1 MQKQKETPVA
11 GQMVIVRNR
20 PGVVRD
26 VQSSGG
32 ETTEGVL
39 HFVDVEYIDGWSH
52 PESDGVIW
60 EREMTARTLGGPALP
75 RIDDA
80 NVGIDD
86 PDRFR
91 AFIDANRW
99 GSVARIDQL
108 VSSSDGGTADAPI
121 VSAWHSAVQIE
132 DYQIYP
138 VLKSLLMPRVALL
151 LADDVGLGK
160 TIEAGLIVTELFSRR
175 RIRRVLIICPA
186 SLQRQWRDEMHEK
199 FHLDFN
205 IINRD
210 ETFRLQRELGVDV
223 NPWTSFPRIIT
234 SMDYLS
240 QPDILEQFRSSAKGL
255 TSGNGVLLPWDLLI
269 VDEAHNFSPSM
280 FNDETRR
287 CAMLR
292 EMRNYFEH
300 RLFLTATPHNGYTV
314 SFSGLL
320 ELLDPV
326 RFHQSTELTTED
338 HAQIRVAMVRRL
350 KSELN
355 RQGVF
360 KRFSNREVKAIN
372 IPRFHQKEAALFD
385 ALKEYKKTG
394 NAILSSM
401 SDKEKNLGRF
411 VFTLLTKR
419 LLSSAYAFART
430 WHQHTEGFDLEQVD
444 FEQADHAKKRAE
456 TDMSD
461 DAEKDRREEDA
472 ARQTG
477 SWINRLGGEMKKRA
491 IEVNRCLADLGWTAD
506 IIAKAASDPSGRFP
520 GVETLPPDSKWDEL
534 VKWVEGHMKDG
545 RTFRKDERVILFTEY
560 KHTLDYLMHRFK
572 KTKIEEPVIQELF
585 GGASLTSRETIK
597 EEFNDPDS
605 PLRILVATDTASE
618 GLNLQNSC
626 RYVIHQEIP
635 WNPMRLEQR
644 NGRVDR
650 HGQLRDVFVFHFSC
664 DDDDDMKFLSRV
676 VTKVNQIREDL
687 GSVGQVIDQA
697 LMLHFNGKTFSTDDF
712 ELKIDAIKR
721 ESDEERDLTDY
732 DSGDKEDYEK
742 ALRNHAAA
750 EISLGINP
758 DSMARLLQEAMSLE
772 KGDLESTG
780 ETGVY
785 RIVRIPPAWE
795 GLVNDTIR
803 LKSRQSAM
811 PKIVFDPSYF
821 EERVSGRTV
830 FRPKKDVMLL
840 RLGHPVM
847 RRATG
852 VLKRRM
858 WDHAG
863 KRDVNRWTVTGSA
876 LPTGLE
882 CVMVVYHTLQAVNTL
897 RENIHSEV
905 CASMFKVA
913 GDRLSKMD
921 EALVAQI
928 TALPT
933 HKLGRNELS
942 PWESRLRKLWLPHE
956 EQIKTFLLE
965 LKKELK
971 TDFDRRMKEFFSIE
985 KSSRKTE
992 FDNRI
997 KEIEKQKHPKAIER
1011 LMKQRDEQRKRLSH
1025 GILFAD
1031 IQAEEE
1037 QKLRDIEWNLI
1048 NTHVEQLKELLSR
1061 EKERIVNGVLPKR
1074 FTLESV
1080 DIHPLAVEYIVKSKE
1095 GGRS

>member
-1 MQKQKETPVA
+1 M
-11 GQMVIVRNR
+11 IVRNR

-26 VQSSGG
+26 VQASGG
-32 ETTEGVL
+32 ETADGVL
-39 HFVDVEYIDGWSH
+39 NFVDIEYIDGWSH
-52 PESDGVIW
+52 PESDSVIW
-60 EREMTARTLGGPALP
+60 EREITARTLGGPALP
-75 RIDDA
+75 KIDDA
-80 NVGIDD
+80 NTGIDD

-99 GSVARIDQL
+99 GSVARLDQL
-108 VSSSDGGTADAPI
+108 VSGGDGKHADTPI

-199 FHLDFN
+199 FYLDFN

-326 RFHQSTELTTED
+326 RFHQATELTPED

-360 KRFSNREVKAIN
+360 KRFSDREVKAIK
-372 IPRFHQKEAALFD
+372 IARFYQKEAELFD
-385 ALKEYKKTG
+385 ALKDYKKTG

-411 VFTLLTKR
+411 VFTILTKR

-430 WHQHTEGFDLEQVD
+430 WHQHTDGFDLEQVD

-456 TDMSD
+456 TDLSD
-461 DAEKDRREEDA
+461 DVEKDRREEDA
-472 ARQTG
+472 ARQAG
-477 SWINRLGGEMKKRA
+477 SWLNRLGGDMKKKA
-491 IEVNRCLADLGWTAD
+491 IVVNRCLSDLGWTPE
-506 IIAKAASDPSGRFP
+506 IIAKAASDASGKFPNMDALPS
-520 GVETLPPDSKWDEL
+520 DSKWDEL
-534 VKWVEGHMKDG
+534 IKWVEEHLKDG
-545 RTFRKDERVILFTEY
+545 RTFKKDERVILFTEY

-572 KTKIEEPVIQELF
+572 KMKIEEPVIQELF
-585 GGASLTSRETIK
+585 GGASLASRELIK

-626 RYVIHQEIP
+626 RYIVHQEIP

-650 HGQLRDVFVFHFSC
+650 HGQLRDVFIFHFSC

-697 LMLHFNGKTFSTDDF
+697 IMLHFNGKTFTPDDF
-712 ELKIDAIKR
+712 DIKIDAIRK
-721 ESDEERDLTDY
+721 ESDEERDLADH
-732 DSGDKEDYEK
+732 DSGDKGDYEQSMQ
-742 ALRNHAAA
+742 NHLAA
-750 EISLGINP
+750 EISLGISP
-758 DSMARLLQEAMSLE
+758 DSMARLLQQAMALE
-772 KGDLESTG
+772 KGALESTG

-785 RIVRIPPAWE
+785 RIGRIPPAWE
-795 GLVNDTIR
+795 GLVNDSIR
-803 LKSRQSAM
+803 LRGKQGAM

-830 FRPKKDVMLL
+830 FRPKKDVVLL

-847 RRATG
+847 RRAMG
-852 VLKRRM
+852 ILKRRM
-858 WDHAG
+858 WEHTG
-863 KRDVNRWTVTGSA
+863 KRDVNRWTVVGSA

-882 CVMVVYHTLQAVNTL
+882 CVMVIYHTLQAVNSL

-905 CASMFKVA
+905 LASAFKVS

-921 EALVAQI
+921 DDLFKQI
-928 TALPT
+928 NALPT
-933 HKLGRNELS
+933 QKLNRDELS
-942 PWESRLRKLWLPHE
+942 PWESRFRELWLSHE
-956 EQIKTFLLE
+956 GQIRAFLVE
-965 LKKELK
+965 MKNEMK
-971 TDFDRRMKEFFSIE
+971 TDFDKRLKEYFSIE
-985 KSSRKTE
+985 KTARKNE

-1011 LMKQRDEQRKRLSH
+1011 LIKQRDEQRKRLAH

-1037 QKLRDIEWNLI
+1037 QKLKDIEWNLI
-1048 NTHVEQLKELLSR
+1048 NTHVEQLRELLSR
-1061 EKERIVNGVLPKR
+1061 EKDRVVNGVLPKR
-1074 FTLESV
+1074 FTLES
-1080 DIHPLAVEYIVKSKE
+1080 INIYPLAVEYIVRSKE
-1095 GGRS
+1095 RGRN